1 MKKWLML
8 LLVFAIALAFS
19 FSVYAAGQ
27 GEAKAEK
34 KVLRVAAPPWIF
46 KKFPLEDVCNK
57 YEQAHAGVKIER
69 IRADKWGGVTYI
81 PEWQAGNTS
90 FDVFVGGSGSMLAPL
105 IVGGWTEP
113 MDDMLT
119 GNMAPD
125 KLVGGFLNA
134 GKYKKQDGSAYFP
147 VIPFMGEVAILGVN
161 TNIMKKAGLWS
172 NGKVVPIPS
181 MNESEFIGW
190 FAKMKEFAPVGAH
203 IQIWD
208 REFMQYDYN
217 AGIQAMRGTFR
228 ADDGKGFDIS
238 SDAAKKWLGLI
249 QKLYKEGL
257 AAYTISDDKGY
268 ELWKSGA
275 AGSFFAAQ
283 GHIMELVSVTKRNED
298 IAYTGWPGS
307 DKSGSIIW
315 THSVWMPKV
324 AKNKDVAKSFIRE
337 EIFSKYFDQW
347 SFNHY
352 GKLPILKEAY
362 GEGITRFK
370 NEMPVILAIADHSSP
385 IPLYKDLDKYLD
397 ILQKYL
403 PEAAFGRMSVDKAL
417 SSIKAEIANLDFTD
431 VRAY

>member
-1 MKKWLML
+1 MKKWL
-8 LLVFAIALAFS
+8 VFLIVLFVALSFT
-19 FSVYAAGQ
+19 FSVYAGGQ
-27 GEAKAEK
+27 GEKKAEK

-46 KKFPLEDVCNK
+46 KKFPLEDVSNK
-57 YEQAHAGVKIER
+57 FEANNADVKIER

-81 PEWQAGNTS
+81 PEWQAGKTS
-90 FDVFVGGSGSMLAPL
+90 FDLFVGGSGSMLAPL
-105 IVGGWTEP
+105 ILGGWTEP

-134 GKYKKQDGSAYFP
+134 GKYKKAGGGSYFP
-147 VIPFMGEVAILGVN
+147 VLPFMGEVAIIGVN
-161 TNIMKKAGLWS
+161 TNIMKKAGLWT
-172 NGKVVPIPS
+172 NGKPVPIPS
-181 MNESEFIGW
+181 MKENEFVGW

-217 AGIQAMRGTFR
+217 SGIQAMRGTFR
-228 ADDGKGFDIS
+228 ADDGKGFDVS
-238 SDAAKKWLGLI
+238 SDAAKKWMTLV
-249 QKLYKEGL
+249 QTLYKKGL
-257 AAYTISDDKGY
+257 ASYTISDDKGY

-283 GHIMELVSVTKRNED
+283 GHIMELVSVTKKNSD

-307 DKSGSIIW
+307 GKNGSIIW

-324 AKNKDVAKSFIRE
+324 AKNKDIARAFIRD
-337 EIFSKYFDQW
+337 EIFNKYFGQW

-352 GKLPILKEAY
+352 GKLPILKSAY

-370 NEMPVILAIADHSSP
+370 DQMPTLLSIADNSSP
-385 IPLYKDLDKYLD
+385 IPLFKDLNKYLD

-403 PEAAFGRMSVDKAL
+403 PEAAFGRLDVGKAL
-417 SSIKAEIANLDFTD
+417 SSVRKETEGLDFAD